1 MARRKRTIIEELQ
14 PDPSPSE
21 GSGEVVPTEDDLQ
34 REEEIQ
40 NFVQSFGGDVC
51 RVSVYRLNKAGKL
64 AYVGSLSPGA
74 VTESLIQE
82 TYGEGEYNIRLL
94 DERGK
99 FLMRRSIVIE
109 GPRREPVTGLG
120 LAANSDGNRVQIEML
135 QQQMMRQHEMLLAMI
150 QKAGNSGSS
159 AKELAEALVE
169 LRKVVKP
176 TESESKPTDAL
187 ESIRSAIDLL
197 NEGIK
202 LAGKTSRG
210 GNEGESKLETWRG
223 ILEAVPGIVS
233 AVSTLRPGQT
243 VGLQPAGAPPQG
255 APQPNPHIGEQ
266 SGVELAF
273 LKQTFAYLKGKA
285 AAGKSVD
292 LMIDWIAENL
302 DEPPWLPLTQRILAM
317 PFEELGSIDPDTQ
330 VEPLRSWFYQLYHG
344 LKQVLEER
352 AAQASSQNAGEEEG

>member
-109 GPRREPVTGLG
+109 GPRRETGPGPG

-159 AKELAEALVE
+159 ATELAAALVQ
-169 LRKVVKP
+169 LRNLAKP
-176 TESESKPTDAL
+176 TESKPADAL
-187 ESIRSAIDLL
+187 ESIRSAIELL

-202 LAGKTSRG
+202 LAGKTARG

-243 VGLQPAGAPPQG
+243 AAIPAAPSPGAPL
-255 APQPNPHIGEQ
+255 PNNPRIGEQ
-266 SGVELAF
+266 PGVELVF
-273 LKQTFAYLKGKA
+273 LKQAFAYLKGKA